1 MTATPIPELAGTV
14 PGPEPGRPAKQHS
27 QYEWLPVLSNN
38 LLEMH
43 QMKKSLIA
51 LAVLGA
57 FTGSAFAA
65 DNVQLYGIIDA
76 GVAHYSNG
84 NGSVTKLGT
93 GIQSGSRIGLKGT
106 EDLGGGLSALFQAET
121 GFCANGGTANGA
133 ASGLAAG
140 GYCTGGGFMQ
150 RTAIVGLKGD
160 FGTMVAGRMYT
171 LTFNDQ
177 AAVDPFGYGL
187 NGTISNIG
195 TIGAPARVSQAV
207 AYVSPN
213 FSGFNFAGAYVF
225 GDGLGLT
232 TATTT
237 HTTGA
242 YNLHAGYNN
251 GPLMVGLDYL
261 RANNTAG
268 NATVKHT
275 MLVGTYDL
283 GVAKLA
289 GMYAQNKPD
298 AAAGGGN
305 FQAWMLGGTVPVG
318 PGAILLS
325 YTQAKNKDVSETTS
339 KQVAVG
345 YTYALSKRTN
355 LYTSYA
361 HISNQ
366 SGVFAAVQDATGN
379 NDAPAGGL
387 GMSSSGFALGI
398 RHQF

>member
-1 MTATPIPELAGTV
+1 
-14 PGPEPGRPAKQHS
+14 
-27 QYEWLPVLSNN
+27 LSNN

-51 LAVLGA
+51 LAVFGA
-57 FTGSAFAA
+57 FTGVASAA
-65 DNVQLYGIIDA
+65 DSVQLYGIIDL

-106 EDLGGGLSALFQAET
+106 EDLGGGLSAFFQAET

-150 RTAIVGLKGD
+150 RTSMVGLTGG
-160 FGTMVAGRMYT
+160 FGTVVAGRIYT

-187 NGTISNIG
+187 TGTIGNIG
-195 TIGAPARVSQAV
+195 TIGAPARVSQTV
-207 AYVSPN
+207 AYVSPS
-213 FSGFNFAGAYVF
+213 FGGFGVAAAYVF
-225 GDGLGLT
+225 GDGLGMT

-242 YNLHAGYNN
+242 YNLHAGYKN
-251 GPLMVGLDYL
+251 GPVMVGLDYL
-261 RANNTAG
+261 RANFSNG
-268 NATVKHT
+268 NAAAKHT

-283 GVAKLA
+283 GVVKLA
-289 GMYAQNKPD
+289 GMYAQNQLGLATGASGHKL
-298 AAAGGGN
+298 
-305 FQAWMLGGTVPVG
+305 QAIMLGVTVPVG
-318 PGAILLS
+318 PGAILAS
-325 YTQAKNKDVSETTS
+325 YTQSKDKNVANSTS
-339 KQVAVG
+339 TQIAVG

-361 HISNQ
+361 HIANGSAT
-366 SGVFAAVQDATGN
+366 FAAVGDATGN